1 MKNDICFM
9 TTTLQ
14 KIAFYKTVL
23 KEKQI
28 FYLFKTFIAI
38 GEKKTLQKHLRQCST
53 SKALFLMC
61 TVYYLN

>member
-28 FYLFKTFIAI
+28 FYLFKTFIAT
-38 GEKKTLQKHLRQCST
+38 GKKRHYKNT
-53 SKALFLMC
+53 
-61 TVYYLN
+61 